1 MAVLTQSE
9 YLIIS
14 NKLKVSKLI
23 NKSPLTE
30 EGDFIDILIGLHII
44 LEVGLNSFFRQVS
57 LLSIKKNTDRLE
69 IMDNID
75 KVGFIDKTVLF
86 IYNSKF
92 DFGAEIKE
100 ADKHHKII
108 GMLKNFAETRN
119 KLLHGHAIATFHT
132 EENGTP
138 RLSRSREMLNRDF
151 LQKQI
156 EMFRKILAGMRFY
169 LDHLD
174 IPIEKSYKQNI
185 AESYLDDSFIP
196 EAVEL

>member
-9 YLIIS
+9 YLIFS

-57 LLSIKKNTDRLE
+57 LLSIKKNIDRLE

-75 KVGFIDKTVLF
+75 KVGFIDKTILF

-92 DFGAEIKE
+92 DFGTEIEE
-100 ADKHHKII
+100 AIK
-108 GMLKNFAETRN
+108 
-119 KLLHGHAIATFHT
+119 
-132 EENGTP
+132 
-138 RLSRSREMLNRDF
+138 
-151 LQKQI
+151 
-156 EMFRKILAGMRFY
+156 
-169 LDHLD
+169 
-174 IPIEKSYKQNI
+174 
-185 AESYLDDSFIP
+185 
-196 EAVEL
+196 

>member
-57 LLSIKKNTDRLE
+57 LLSIKKNIDRLE

-75 KVGFIDKTVLF
+75 KVGFIDKTILF

-92 DFGAEIKE
+92 DFGTEIEE
-100 ADKHHKII
+100 AIKHHKII
-108 GMLKNFAETRN
+108 GILRNFAETRN

-132 EENGTP
+132 EENRIP
-138 RLSRSREMLNRDF
+138 RLSRSRKILNLNF
-151 LQKQI
+151 LQEQI
-156 EMFRKILAGMRFY
+156 TRFRKILAGMRFY

-174 IPIEKSYKQNI
+174 SPITESGKQDL